1 MPSRRRQADDDIFRV
16 HSRYLGP
23 PGFTLP
29 VSIPYRGILPG
40 LAAGFGTLVPLS
52 LLGLGPWRF
61 LVTIAV
67 GIAAGALAGHYSGS
81 DRPVSALPA
90 VFTHESG
97 APRPVT
103 PQPSRAVLRPGQV
116 PVREPRPSRT
126 EDDRP

>member
-1 MPSRRRQADDDIFRV
+1 MSSRRRQADDDIFRV

-40 LAAGFGTLVPLS
+40 LAAGIATLVLLS
-52 LLGLGPWRF
+52 LSGVGAWRF
-61 LVTIAV
+61 LLAAAAAV
-67 GIAAGALAGHYSGS
+67 AAGALADRYSGS

-103 PQPSRAVLRPGQV
+103 PQPYRAVLRPGQV
-116 PVREPRPSRT
+116 PVRGLPPSTGR
-126 EDDRP
+126 EDPA